1 MLQVYSDNLAVDA
14 NAVFPF
20 NNVVLD
26 KGCGEALSAPA
37 TIQLNKQGIYLVEM
51 DGFATPDAAT
61 AVSVQLMVNGVAQP
75 QAISSF
81 VPASVTDTRTFG
93 FKTFVRVLENNCPCN
108 CLTAPTTLQFM
119 NGTTAVS
126 DAHINVVITKIR

>member
-1 MLQVYSDNLAVDA
+1 MLQVYSSNLAVDT

-20 NNVVLD
+20 NNVVMD
-26 KGCGEALSAPA
+26 KGCGETLSAPA

-61 AVSVQLMVNGVAQP
+61 EVTVQLYVNGVAQP
-75 QAISSF
+75 QAITTF
-81 VPASVTDTRTFG
+81 VPAAVTDTRTFG
-93 FKTFVRVLENNCPCN
+93 FKTFVRVAQNNCSCN
-108 CLTAPTTLQFM
+108 CLTSPTTLQFM
-119 NGTTAVS
+119 NGDTALS

>member
-1 MLQVYSDNLAVDA
+1 MLQVYSSNLAVDA
-14 NAVFPF
+14 NTVFPF

-61 AVSVQLMVNGVAQP
+61 AVSVQLYVNGVAQP
-75 QAISSF
+75 QAITSF
-81 VPASVTDTRTFG
+81 VPASITDARTFG

-108 CLTAPTTLQFM
+108 CLTSPTTLQFM
-119 NGTTAVS
+119 NGETAIS

>member
-61 AVSVQLMVNGVAQP
+61 VVSVQLMVNGVAQP
-75 QAISSF
+75 QAITSF
-81 VPASVTDTRTFG
+81 VPASITDARTFG

>member
-1 MLQVYSDNLAVDA
+1 MLQVYSSNLTVDA
-14 NAVFPF
+14 NTVFPF

-26 KGCGEALSAPA
+26 KGCGENLSAPA
-37 TIQLNKQGIYLVEM
+37 TIQLNQRGIYLIEM

-61 AVSVQLMVNGVAQP
+61 EVTVQLYVNGVAQP

-81 VPASVTDTRTFG
+81 VPATITDTRTFS
-93 FKTFVRVLENNCPCN
+93 FKTFVRVQENNCPCN
-108 CLTAPTTLQFM
+108 CLASPTTLQFM
-119 NGTTAVS
+119 NGTTALS

>member
-14 NAVFPF
+14 NTVFPF
-20 NNVVLD
+20 NNVVID
-26 KGCGEALSAPA
+26 KGCAENLSAPA
-37 TIQLNKQGIYLVEM
+37 TIQLNKVGIYLVEM

-61 AVSVQLMVNGVAQP
+61 EVSIQLMVNGVAQP
-75 QAISSF
+75 QAISTF
-81 VPASVTDTRTFG
+81 VPAAVTDTRTFG
-93 FKTFVRVLENNCPCN
+93 FKSFVRVLENNCQCN

-119 NGTTAVS
+119 NGDTALS

>member
-1 MLQVYSDNLAVDA
+1 MLQVYSDNLTVAA
-14 NAVFPF
+14 NTAISF

-26 KGCGEALSAPA
+26 KGCAETLNAPA
-37 TIQLNKQGIYLVEM
+37 TIELNQRGVYLVEM

-93 FKTFVRVLENNCPCN
+93 FKTFVRAFENNCNCN
-108 CLTAPTTLQFM
+108 CLTSPTTLQFM
-119 NGTTAVS
+119 NGDTALS
-126 DAHINVVITKIR
+126 DTHINVVITKIR

>member
-1 MLQVYSDNLAVDA
+1 MLQVYSSNLAVDT

-20 NNVVLD
+20 NNVVMD
-26 KGCGEALSAPA
+26 KGCGETLSAPA

-61 AVSVQLMVNGVAQP
+61 EVTVQLYVNGVAQP
-75 QAISSF
+75 QAITTF
-81 VPASVTDTRTFG
+81 VPAAITDTRTFG
-93 FKTFVRVLENNCPCN
+93 FKTFVRVAQNNCSCN
-108 CLTAPTTLQFM
+108 CLTSPTTLQFM
-119 NGTTAVS
+119 NGDTALS

>member
-1 MLQVYSDNLAVDA
+1 MLQVYSDNLAVNA

-61 AVSVQLMVNGVAQP
+61 VVSVQLMVNGVAQP
-75 QAISSF
+75 QAITSF
-81 VPASVTDTRTFG
+81 VPATITDARTFG
-93 FKTFVRVLENNCPCN
+93 FKTFVRVLENNCSCN

-119 NGTTAVS
+119 NGTTAIS